1 MESDPFDPEQW
12 SLTLLIPAPSLEG
25 AIESDPFDRFTVE
38 LLSCRIPPMSRCLL
52 SALALCCS
60 FVLTGC
66 GDDPAPAASLVEKP
80 VLNIYNWSD
89 YIAPDTIADFERET
103 GIAVNYDV
111 FDSNEVLEAKLLA
124 GNTGYDIVVPSAN
137 FVRRQLEAG
146 LFRPVDR
153 ALLSNYAHLD
163 PAILT
168 ALAAHDPGNRHVIP
182 YMWGTTG
189 IGYNVA
195 AVAERLPDAPLGSW
209 DLLFDPTVVARL
221 ADCGVALVDAP
232 SEVFPAALHYL
243 GLPIN
248 TTDPQEIAAAE
259 ALLMQ
264 VRPYV
269 RYFHSS
275 QYINDLANGEICVAF
290 GWNGDVFIARDR
302 AREAGN
308 GVELAYFIPREGA
321 IMWFDV
327 MAIPHDAPHP
337 GNAHRFLDYILRP
350 AVSAAV
356 SNHVNYA
363 NANLTATPLVDPTIS
378 DDPAIYPD
386 AATME
391 MLFPAVSASP
401 EHDRLV
407 TRAWTRI
414 KTGQ

>member
-1 MESDPFDPEQW
+1 M
-12 SLTLLIPAPSLEG
+12 
-25 AIESDPFDRFTVE
+25 ESDPFDRFTVAV
-38 LLSCRIPPMSRCLL
+38 LSGRIPSMPRCSLL
-52 SALALCCS
+52 ALVLCCS
-60 FVLTGC
+60 LVLTGC
-66 GDDPAPAASLVEKP
+66 GDQPGPTASAGEKP

-89 YIAPDTIADFERET
+89 YIAPDTIANFERET

-124 GNTGYDIVVPSAN
+124 GTTGYDIVVPSAN

-146 LFRPVDR
+146 LFRPLDR
-153 ALLSNYAHLD
+153 ETLPNYAHLD
-163 PAILT
+163 PAILA
-168 ALAAHDPGNRHVIP
+168 ALTAHDPDNRHVVP
-182 YMWGTTG
+182 YLWGTTG

-209 DLLFDPTVVARL
+209 DLLFDPEVVAQL

-243 GLPIN
+243 GLPVDTAAPN
-248 TTDPQEIAAAE
+248 EIAAAE

-264 VRPYV
+264 VRPYI

-308 GVELAYFIPREGA
+308 GVEVAYFIPREGA

-327 MAIPHDAPHP
+327 MAIPRDAPHP
-337 GNAHRFLDYILRP
+337 DNAHRFIDYILRP
-350 AVSAAV
+350 AVTAAL

-363 NANLTATPLVDPTIS
+363 NANLAATPLVDPTVTG
-378 DDPAIYPD
+378 DPAIYPD
-386 AATME
+386 AATMR
-391 MLFPAVSASP
+391 MLFPAVSASA

-414 KTGQ
+414 KTGH

>member
-1 MESDPFDPEQW
+1 MPHRLLFVLFLCS
-12 SLTLLIPAPSLEG
+12 SLT
-25 AIESDPFDRFTVE
+25 
-38 LLSCRIPPMSRCLL
+38 
-52 SALALCCS
+52 
-60 FVLTGC
+60 LTGC
-66 GDDPAPAASLVEKP
+66 GDDPTPTAGVAEKP

-89 YIAPDTIADFERET
+89 YIAPDTIANFERET
-103 GIAVNYDV
+103 GITVNYDV

-124 GNTGYDIVVPSAN
+124 GTTGYDIVVPSAN

-146 LFRPVDR
+146 LFRPLDR
-153 ALLSNYAHLD
+153 VMLPNYAHLD

-168 ALAAHDPGNRHVIP
+168 ALAAHDPDNRHVIP
-182 YMWGTTG
+182 YLWGTTG

-195 AVAERLPDAPLGSW
+195 AVAERLPNAPLGSW
-209 DLLFDPTVVARL
+209 DLLFDPKVAAKL
-221 ADCGVALVDAP
+221 ADCGIALVDAP

-259 ALLMQ
+259 TLLMQ
-264 VRPYV
+264 VRPYI

-275 QYINDLANGEICVAF
+275 QYINDLANGEVCVAF
-290 GWNGDVFIARDR
+290 GWNGDVLIARDR
-302 AREAGN
+302 ASEAGN
-308 GVELAYFIPREGA
+308 GVEVAYFIPREGA

-327 MAIPHDAPHP
+327 MAIPRDAPHP
-337 GNAHRFLDYILRP
+337 GNAHRFLDYVLRP
-350 AVSAAV
+350 AVTAAV

-363 NANLTATPLVDPTIS
+363 NANLAATPLVDPAVTG
-378 DDPAIYPD
+378 DPAIYPD
-386 AATME
+386 AATMQR
-391 MLFPAVSASP
+391 LFPAVSASP